1 MKAIEIKNLYFKYTK
16 DSPLILKDINMSVE
30 YGKITLLTGPS
41 GSGKSTILSIVSGII
56 PHIERGLIKGDIFID
71 GKNTKDLKMKDITKS
86 VGITLQNADE
96 QITSEIVEDEIAFGL
111 ENMNKS
117 REDIKNS
124 IDTICSVMSLDKY
137 KKCRSLSGGEKERL
151 IFACTLALDKKIVI
165 LDEPLANLDSKGCDI
180 LMNALLDLK
189 NKGYAIL
196 IVEHRLDML
205 MKYIDK
211 LYDIS
216 AGILTNIEDKTSYF
230 SSVNK
235 VIPKEYTSNIGNTL
249 IKFEN
254 VSYKIKKENKLLLHD
269 LNFEIREGE
278 RVLILGENGAGKTT
292 LTKLILGLKKI
303 SSGKFTYNSKYKVGS
318 KKWFRE
324 VAVVYQNPS
333 YELFMPSVKEELL
346 FGGNKMEEVEEI
358 LELFGMSDL
367 IDRHPLSLSEGQKRK
382 LTVALALIKKPKLLI
397 LDEPTVGQD
406 YKSLLDLVN
415 VINKY
420 QNLYNMT
427 IITITHDKR
436 CMEVFS
442 DKILYINDGIL
453 TIKSI

>member
-1 MKAIEIKNLYFKYTK
+1 MMAIEIKNLYFKYTK

-71 GKNTKDLKMKDITKS
+71 DKNTKDLKMKDIIKS

-117 REDIKNS
+117 MEDIKNS
-124 IDTICSVMSLDKY
+124 IDSICSIMSLDKY

-165 LDEPLANLDSKGCDI
+165 LDEPLANLDSNGCEI
-180 LMNALLDLK
+180 LLKALKDLK
-189 NKGYAIL
+189 NKGYAVL
-196 IVEHRLDML
+196 IVEHRLDTL
-205 MKYIDK
+205 IDFVDVI
-211 LYDIS
+211 Y
-216 AGILTNIEDKTSYF
+216 NIENGIINEIENKTDYL
-230 SSVNK
+230 NK
-235 VIPKEYTSNIGNTL
+235 VSKEIDVSFKSNIKDTL

-254 VSYKIKKENKLLLHD
+254 VSYKLKKENKVLLHD
-269 LNFEIREGE
+269 LNFEIKMGE

-303 SSGKFTYNSKYKVGS
+303 SNGKYTYNSKYKVGS

-333 YELFMPSVKEELL
+333 YELFMPSVKDELL

-358 LELFGMSDL
+358 LDLFGMSDL

-406 YKSLLDLVN
+406 YESLKMLIN
-415 VINKY
+415 IINKY
-420 QNLYNMT
+420 YETYNMT
-427 IITITHDKR
+427 IITISHDKR
-436 CMEVFS
+436 CMKALG
-442 DKILYINDGIL
+442 DKILYLNDGI
-453 TIKSI
+453 IDMKSN